1 MSASCGISSD
11 TTTCAAHRATTAVRQ
26 ARLLVQIDNHRL
38 RVRSQLRR
46 RGPQGVRGLQR
57 MTALN
62 SALALLTTANVDVDP
77 AVDRLPWD
85 LELILPIDV
94 GFIDG
99 ASAVGAGIG

>member
-1 MSASCGISSD
+1 
-11 TTTCAAHRATTAVRQ
+11 
-26 ARLLVQIDNHRL
+26 
-38 RVRSQLRR
+38 
-46 RGPQGVRGLQR
+46 